1 MSVIAEL
8 QIAGDFA
15 LSELLRELPDVRM
28 ELERVI
34 PSGDQT
40 IPLIWIHAAD
50 PEPAAQKLRDHRL
63 VKSITQLDTFEDR
76 ALYRMEWAEE
86 PDSVF
91 TEIRT
96 QRAALLDGVG
106 VDESWEFELRFP
118 THDALS
124 EFHAHCNEAGIPLTI
139 NRIYR
144 PSDTESSTRYGL
156 TDVQYDTLLQALK
169 QGYFNIPREIE
180 TTELAAQYGI
190 SDQAVTERLR
200 RGMTNVLTQIFVLPD
215 DDDDDNDTP

>member
-28 ELERVI
+28 QLERVI
-34 PSGDQT
+34 PAGNQT

-50 PEPAAQKLRDHRL
+50 PEPTEQKLRDHRL
-63 VKSITQLDTFEDR
+63 IKSIKQLDTFEDR
-76 ALYRMEWAEE
+76 ALYRVEWEEE
-86 PDSVF
+86 PDSIF

-96 QRAALLDGVG
+96 QRAALLDAVGVG
-106 VDESWEFELRFP
+106 ESWEFELRFP
-118 THDALS
+118 THNALS
-124 EFHAHCNEAGIPLTI
+124 EFHANCKESGIPITI

-144 PSDTESSTRYGL
+144 PSDTESSTRFGL
-156 TDVQYDTLLQALK
+156 TDVQYDTLFQALK

-180 TTELAAQYGI
+180 TAELATQYGI

-200 RGMTNVLTQIFVLPD
+200 RGMTNVFTQIFVLAD
-215 DDDDDNDTP
+215 DDDTDTDAP